1 MFISQTGL
9 TYFYKWQC
17 KIQIMNLIKS
27 GSGIC
32 NRCAQRLFLLATRF
46 FHLALSLWNQGIF
59 SVVLELCTGAGVP
72 ELRHI
77 LPEPELRHI
86 LPEPE
91 LENSGKNSGRQ
102 NYEKLFH
109 ISMNF
114 W

>member
-1 MFISQTGL
+1 
-9 TYFYKWQC
+9 
-17 KIQIMNLIKS
+17 LIKFK
-27 GSGIC
+27 
-32 NRCAQRLFLLATRF
+32 RLLK
-46 FHLALSLWNQGIF
+46 I
-59 SVVLELCTGAGVP
+59 ELCTGVPEP

-77 LPEPELRHI
+77 LPEPEL
-86 LPEPE
+86 EPE